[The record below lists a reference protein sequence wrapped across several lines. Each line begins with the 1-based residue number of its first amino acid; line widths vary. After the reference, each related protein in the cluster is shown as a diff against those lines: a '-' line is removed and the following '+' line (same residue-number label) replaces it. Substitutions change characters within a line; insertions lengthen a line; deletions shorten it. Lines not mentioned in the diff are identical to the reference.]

1 MSDLRPGPTN
11 SVTDIAGIRVGHATR
26 REPGWLTGAT
36 VVLPPDGGAVCGVDV
51 RGGGPG
57 TRETDLLDPRNLVD
71 RVNAVLLGGGSAFG
85 LAAADGI
92 VSSLFAAGVGWPMG
106 APGQVVPIVPGAI
119 LFDLGRGGGFANH
132 PGAEEGA
139 AAYAA
144 AGGGPPAQGTV
155 GAATGAASGGFK
167 GGIGSASVVL
177 PSGATVAALVA
188 VNSVG
193 SPVDPATGELYAV
206 RQGLGTEF
214 ASVGRPGAVD
224 VAAARLRAAR
234 PGPQGLRAAMATTI
248 GVLATDV
255 TLTKAQCQKV
265 AGMGHDGL
273 ARAINPVHT
282 LLDGDTLFALATGTR
297 PAPDLLELYLLM
309 EAAGNCVTRAVAH
322 GLLAAESVDCTPD
335 GGVALR
341 SWRDAF
347 PSANRL

>member
-1 MSDLRPGPTN
+1 MNELSPGPTN
-11 SVTDIAGIRVGHATR
+11 SITDVAGIRVGHATR
-26 REPGWLTGAT
+26 REPGWLTGTT
-36 VVLPPDGGAVCGVDV
+36 VVLAPDCGAVCGVDV

-71 RVNAVLLGGGSAFG
+71 RVNAVMLGGGSAFG

-92 VSSLFAAGVGWPMG
+92 VQSLFAAGVGWPMG
-106 APGQVVPIVPGAI
+106 PPGQVVPIVPGAI
-119 LFDLGRGGGFANH
+119 LFDLGRGGEFANH
-132 PGAEEGA
+132 PGAGEGA
-139 AAYAA
+139 AAFEAA
-144 AGGGPPAQGTV
+144 TTDPPAQGCV
-155 GAATGAASGGFK
+155 GAATGSSSGGFK

-206 RQGLGTEF
+206 RHGLGSEF
-214 ASVGRPGAVD
+214 ASVGLPSDGD
-224 VAAARLRAAR
+224 VTAARAHAAR
-234 PGPQGLRAAMATTI
+234 HGREDFRPAMATTI
-248 GVLATDV
+248 GILATDV

-265 AGMGHDGL
+265 AGMGHDGM

-282 LLDGDTLFALATGTR
+282 LFDGDTLFAMATGER
-297 PAPDLLELYLLM
+297 PAPDPPGLYALM
-309 EAAGNCVTRAVAH
+309 EAAGSCVTRAIAH
-322 GLLAAESVDCTPD
+322 GMLTAESVDCTAD

-347 PSANRL
+347 PSATRS